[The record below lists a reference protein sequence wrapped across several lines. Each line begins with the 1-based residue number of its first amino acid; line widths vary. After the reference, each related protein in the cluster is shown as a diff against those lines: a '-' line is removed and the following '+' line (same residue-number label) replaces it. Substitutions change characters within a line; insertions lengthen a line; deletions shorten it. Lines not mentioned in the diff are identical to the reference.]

1 MDRNQLARMIDHTI
15 LKAEATEA
23 EVRKIVEEAIE
34 HRFAS
39 VCVNGRWV
47 NFVSDLLHQAGVGD
61 ASKTDKPVL
70 TCAVVGFPLGANR
83 STIKAIEAS
92 SCVKDGAQEIDM
104 VVSLPDV
111 MAGNGAGADYVRQDI
126 FEVVRAAR
134 AVWKTTTVKVILE
147 TAALNEEQVALAC
160 TAAAQAGADFVKTST
175 GFHPKGGATVQS
187 VQWLK
192 KYGGGAGL
200 KVKAS
205 GGIRDFA
212 TAQQMVAAG
221 ADRLGCSA
229 SVAIISGASAAPGT
243 Y

>member
-1 MDRNQLARMIDHTI
+1 MDRHQLARMIDHTI

-47 NFVSDLLHQAGVGD
+47 NLVSDLLHQAGVGD
-61 ASKTDKPVL
+61 PSKTDKPVL

-111 MAGNGAGADYVRQDI
+111 IAGNADYVRQDI

-147 TAALNEEQVALAC
+147 TAALNEEQIALAC
-160 TAAAQAGADFVKTST
+160 NAAAQGGADFVKTST
-175 GFHPKGGATVQS
+175 GFHPRGGATVQS

-192 KYGGGAGL
+192 KYGGGAGM

-212 TAQQMVAAG
+212 TAQQMAAAG

-229 SVAIISGASAAPGT
+229 SVAIINGASAPATG